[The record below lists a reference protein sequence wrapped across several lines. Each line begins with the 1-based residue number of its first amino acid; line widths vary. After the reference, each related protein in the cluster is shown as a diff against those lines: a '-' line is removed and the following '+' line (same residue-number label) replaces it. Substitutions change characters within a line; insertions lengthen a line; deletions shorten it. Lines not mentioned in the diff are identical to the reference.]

1 MISESIEQ
9 TLCASMNLQECS
21 CHKYLSCSDHAY
33 GCRYTA
39 DSIILGEIPNSHP
52 YLTGLGIFGGLATFN
67 NPLQGVI
74 LGPMALT
81 VLSVLYNLR
90 YSSNAKLQGFR

>member
-1 MISESIEQ
+1 MSIER
-9 TLCASMNLQECS
+9 QEIVPAKS
-21 CHKYLSCSDHAY
+21 TKSVKFLITATAEVFY
-33 GCRYTA
+33 CRYTA

-52 YLTGLGIFGGLATFN
+52 YLTGLGIFGGLATFS

-90 YSSNAKLQGFR
+90 YSVQAYPYGLAQ